1 MIDLTPPK
9 AAQEAARRAL
19 EVRATK
25 PPSERGMTEVG
36 IARARDLAN
45 GKSLSPETVRRMVSF
60 FARHEVDKQGATWDE
75 QGKGWQA
82 WHGWGGDAGYAWA
95 KKVVEQM
102 DSRQMSCAITMTAD
116 PVSQSVIQ
124 VARCG
129 TYDGH
134 SQGAFAFDPATF
146 DAIIRNFEATENKR
160 VPIDYE
166 HASEMPTAPGVM
178 QNGAP
183 AVGWV
188 VHLESRGEAGLY
200 ANVDWVD
207 PQAVERIRMGQ
218 YAYCSPAVVFG
229 AIDPAS
235 GEAIGPK
242 LTSVALTNRPFLD
255 GMAALTARDPIA
267 ASLAPESVHV
277 PTAAAV
283 KEDKI
288 IMEPEKMKS
297 VLAGLAAKMQ
307 MDPASPDSDIIAA
320 LEALM
325 ERMEMSQ
332 MAEAAQMSDRIIAEG
347 RAPAASRDRL
357 AKLCRADRPT
367 FDALFPTLEAP
378 ASDAKLMSARVS
390 PQGGAPVSRVATPV
404 RHADAADSRA
414 AALMSAH
421 GMSYKDAL
429 LRASRDLRDE
439 ALAPLTAALGG

>member
-1 MIDLTPPK
+1 MNCPI
-9 AAQEAARRAL
+9 
-19 EVRATK
+19 V
-25 PPSERGMTEVG
+25 
-36 IARARDLAN
+36 
-45 GKSLSPETVRRMVSF
+45 
-60 FARHEVDKQGATWDE
+60 
-75 QGKGWQA
+75 
-82 WHGWGGDAGYAWA
+82 
-95 KKVVEQM
+95 
-102 DSRQMSCAITMTAD
+102 MTAD

-129 TYDGH
+129 TFDGH

-178 QNGAP
+178 QSGAP

-188 VHLESRGEAGLY
+188 THLESRGEAGLY
-200 ANVDWVD
+200 ASVDWVD

-229 AIDPAS
+229 AIDPTS

-283 KEDKI
+283 KEDKN
-288 IMEPEKMKS
+288 MDPEKMKS
-297 VLAGLAAKMQ
+297 PLAGLAMKMG
-307 MDPASPDSDIIAA
+307 MDPEMAENEIIAA
-320 LEALM
+320 IEALIGRF
-325 ERMEMSQ
+325 EQNQ
-332 MAEAAQMSDRIIAEG
+332 MAEAAQMSDRVIAEG

-357 AKLCRADRPT
+357 AKLCRADRGT

>member
-9 AAQEAARRAL
+9 GAQEAARRAL
-19 EVRATK
+19 EVRAKK
-25 PPSERGMTEVG
+25 PPSERGMTAVG

-45 GKSLSPETVRRMVSF
+45 GKSLSPETVRRMLAF
-60 FARHEVDKQGATWDE
+60 FSRHEVDKKGATWDE

-95 KKVVEQM
+95 RKVVEQM
-102 DSRQMSCAITMTAD
+102 ETRQMSCPITMSAD

-129 TYDGH
+129 TFDGH
-134 SQGAFAFDPATF
+134 SQGGFVFDPSTF
-146 DAIIRNFEATENKR
+146 DVLVRNFDASANKR

-166 HASEMPTAPGVM
+166 HATEMTTAPGVL

-188 VHLESRGEAGLY
+188 THLESRGEAGLY
-200 ANVDWVD
+200 AHVDWVD

-229 AIDPAS
+229 AIDPES
-235 GEAIGPK
+235 GAAIGPK

-255 GMAALTARDPIA
+255 GMAALTARDPVA

-283 KEDKI
+283 QKETT
-288 IMEPEKMKS
+288 MEPEKKS
-297 VLAGLAAKMQ
+297 PLAGLAVKMG
-307 MDPASPDSDIIAA
+307 MDPEAAENEIIAA
-320 LEALM
+320 IEALL
-325 ERMEMSQ
+325 EKFEQNQ
-332 MAEAAQMSDRIIAEG
+332 MAEAAQMSDRVIADN
-347 RAPAASRDRL
+347 RAPAAARDRL
-357 AKLCRADRPT
+357 VKLCRADRAT
-367 FDALFPTLEAP
+367 FDALYPAVEAP
-378 ASDAKLMSARVS
+378 ASDAKLMS
-390 PQGGAPVSRVATPV
+390 
-404 RHADAADSRA
+404 D
-414 AALMSAH
+414 H
-421 GMSYKDAL
+421 GLSYKDAL

>member
-1 MIDLTPPK
+1 MNCPI
-9 AAQEAARRAL
+9 
-19 EVRATK
+19 V
-25 PPSERGMTEVG
+25 
-36 IARARDLAN
+36 
-45 GKSLSPETVRRMVSF
+45 
-60 FARHEVDKQGATWDE
+60 
-75 QGKGWQA
+75 
-82 WHGWGGDAGYAWA
+82 
-95 KKVVEQM
+95 
-102 DSRQMSCAITMTAD
+102 MTAD

-129 TYDGH
+129 TFDGH
-134 SQGAFAFDPATF
+134 SQGGFVFDPATF
-146 DAIIRNFEATENKR
+146 DALVRNFDATENRR

-166 HASEMPTAPGVM
+166 HATEMTTAPGVL

-188 VHLESRGEAGLY
+188 THLESRGEAGLY
-200 ANVDWVD
+200 AHVDWVD

-229 AIDPAS
+229 AIDPES

-255 GMAALTARDPIA
+255 GMAALTARDPVA

-283 KEDKI
+283 QKETT
-288 IMEPEKMKS
+288 MEPEKKS
-297 VLAGLAAKMQ
+297 PLAGLAVKMG
-307 MDPASPDSDIIAA
+307 MDPEAAENEIIAA
-320 LEALM
+320 IEALL
-325 ERMEMSQ
+325 EKFEQNQ
-332 MAEAAQMSDRIIAEG
+332 MAEAAQMSDRVIAEG

-367 FDALFPTLEAP
+367 FDALFPAVEAP

-390 PQGGAPVSRVATPV
+390 PQGGVPTSRVVAPV
-404 RHADAADSRA
+404 RHADAADDRA
-414 AALMSAH
+414 AKLMSDH
-421 GMSYKDAL
+421 GLSYKDAL

>member
-1 MIDLTPPK
+1 MNCPI
-9 AAQEAARRAL
+9 
-19 EVRATK
+19 
-25 PPSERGMTEVG
+25 
-36 IARARDLAN
+36 I
-45 GKSLSPETVRRMVSF
+45 
-60 FARHEVDKQGATWDE
+60 
-75 QGKGWQA
+75 
-82 WHGWGGDAGYAWA
+82 
-95 KKVVEQM
+95 
-102 DSRQMSCAITMTAD
+102 MTAD

-129 TYDGH
+129 TFDGH

-146 DAIIRNFEATENKR
+146 DAIVRNFDATENKR
-160 VPIDYE
+160 IPIDYE

-178 QNGAP
+178 QSGAP

-188 VHLESRGEAGLY
+188 THLESRGEAGLY
-200 ANVDWVD
+200 ASVDWVD

-229 AIDPAS
+229 AIDPS
-235 GEAIGPK
+235 TGEAIGPK

-283 KEDKI
+283 QKETT
-288 IMEPEKMKS
+288 MEPDKKS
-297 VLAGLAAKMQ
+297 PLAGLAVKMG
-307 MDPASPDSDIIAA
+307 MDPEAAENEIIAA
-320 LEALM
+320 IEALL
-325 ERMEMSQ
+325 EKFEQNQ
-332 MAEAAQMSDRIIAEG
+332 MAEAAQMSDRVIAEG
-347 RAPAASRDRL
+347 RAPTASRDRL

-367 FDALFPTLEAP
+367 FDAIFPAVEAP

-390 PQGGAPVSRVATPV
+390 PQGGAPVSRVVAPV
-404 RHADAADSRA
+404 RHADAADDRA
-414 AALMSAH
+414 AKLMSAH
-421 GMSYKDAL
+421 GLSYKDAL

>member
-1 MIDLTPPK
+1 MTDLTPPK
-9 AAQEAARRAL
+9 GAQEAARRAL
-19 EVRATK
+19 EVRAKK
-25 PPSERGMTEVG
+25 PPSERGMTAVG

-45 GKSLSPETVRRMVSF
+45 GKTLSPETVRRMLAF
-60 FARHEVDKQGATWDE
+60 FSRHEVDKKGSTWDQ

-95 KKVVEQM
+95 RKVVDQM
-102 DSRQMSCAITMTAD
+102 ESRQMSCPITMSAD

-129 TYDGH
+129 TFDGH
-134 SQGAFAFDPATF
+134 SQGGFAFDAATF
-146 DAIIRNFEATENKR
+146 DVLVRNFEATENRR

-166 HASEMPTAPGVM
+166 HATEMTTAPGVL

-188 VHLESRGEAGLY
+188 THLESRGEAGLY
-200 ANVDWVD
+200 AHVDWVD

-229 AIDPAS
+229 AIDPES
-235 GEAIGPK
+235 GQPIGPK

-255 GMAALTARDPIA
+255 GMAALTARDPVA

-283 KEDKI
+283 QKETT
-288 IMEPEKMKS
+288 MEPEKKS
-297 VLAGLAAKMQ
+297 PLAGLAVKMG
-307 MDPASPDSDIIAA
+307 MDPEAAENEIIAA
-320 LEALM
+320 IESLLEKF
-325 ERMEMSQ
+325 EQNQ
-332 MAEAAQMSDRIIAEG
+332 MAEAAQMSDRVIADN
-347 RAPAASRDRL
+347 RAPAAARDRL
-357 AKLCRADRPT
+357 VKLCRADRAT
-367 FDALFPTLEAP
+367 FDALYPAVEAP

-390 PQGGAPVSRVATPV
+390 PQGGVPASRVVAPV
-404 RHADAADSRA
+404 RHADAADDRA
-414 AALMSAH
+414 AKLMSDH
-421 GMSYKDAL
+421 GLSYKDAL

>member
-1 MIDLTPPK
+1 MNCP
-9 AAQEAARRAL
+9 
-19 EVRATK
+19 
-25 PPSERGMTEVG
+25 
-36 IARARDLAN
+36 
-45 GKSLSPETVRRMVSF
+45 
-60 FARHEVDKQGATWDE
+60 
-75 QGKGWQA
+75 
-82 WHGWGGDAGYAWA
+82 
-95 KKVVEQM
+95 
-102 DSRQMSCAITMTAD
+102 ITMTAD
-116 PVSQSVIQ
+116 PVSQSIIQ

-178 QNGAP
+178 QHGAP

-188 VHLESRGEAGLY
+188 VHLDNRGDAGLY
-200 ANVDWVD
+200 AHVDWVD

-255 GMAALTARDPIA
+255 GMAALTARDPVT

-283 KEDKI
+283 QKETT
-288 IMEPEKMKS
+288 MENEKKS
-297 VLAGLAAKMQ
+297 PLAGLAVKMG
-307 MDPASPDSDIIAA
+307 MDPEAAENEIIAA
-320 LEALM
+320 IESLLEKF
-325 ERMEMSQ
+325 EQNQ
-332 MAEAAQMSDRIIAEG
+332 MAEAAQMSDRVITEG

-357 AKLCRADRPT
+357 AKLCRADRGT

-390 PQGGAPVSRVATPV
+390 PQGGVPASRVVAPV
-404 RHADAADSRA
+404 RHADAADDRA
-414 AALMSAH
+414 AKLMSDH
-421 GMSYKDAL
+421 GLSYKDAL

>member
-1 MIDLTPPK
+1 MTDLTPPK
-9 AAQEAARRAL
+9 GAQEAARRAL
-19 EVRATK
+19 EVRAKK
-25 PPSERGMTEVG
+25 PPSERGMTAVG

-45 GKSLSPETVRRMVSF
+45 GKTLSPETVRRMLAF
-60 FARHEVDKQGATWDE
+60 FSRHEVDKKGSTWDQ

-95 KKVVEQM
+95 RKVVEQM
-102 DSRQMSCAITMTAD
+102 ESRQMSCPITMTAD

-129 TYDGH
+129 TFDGH
-134 SQGAFAFDPATF
+134 SQGGFVFDPATF
-146 DAIIRNFEATENKR
+146 DVLVRNFEATENRR

-166 HASEMPTAPGVM
+166 HATEMTTAPGVL

-188 VHLESRGEAGLY
+188 THLESRGEAGLF
-200 ANVDWVD
+200 AHVDWVD

-229 AIDPAS
+229 AIDPES
-235 GEAIGPK
+235 GQPIGPK

-255 GMAALTARDPIA
+255 GMAALTARDPVA

-283 KEDKI
+283 QKETT
-288 IMEPEKMKS
+288 MEPEKKS
-297 VLAGLAAKMQ
+297 PLAGLAVKMG
-307 MDPASPDSDIIAA
+307 MDPEAAENEIIAA
-320 LEALM
+320 IEALL
-325 ERMEMSQ
+325 EKFEQNQ
-332 MAEAAQMSDRIIAEG
+332 MAEAAQMSDRVIADN
-347 RAPAASRDRL
+347 RAPAAARDRL
-357 AKLCRADRPT
+357 VKLCRADRAT
-367 FDALFPTLEAP
+367 FDALYPAVEAP

-390 PQGGAPVSRVATPV
+390 PQGGVPASRVVAPV
-404 RHADAADSRA
+404 RHADAADDRA
-414 AALMSAH
+414 AKLMSDH
-421 GMSYKDAL
+421 GLSYKDAL

>member
-1 MIDLTPPK
+1 MTDLTPPK
-9 AAQEAARRAL
+9 GAQEAARRAL
-19 EVRATK
+19 EVRAKK
-25 PPSERGMTEVG
+25 PPSERGMTAVG

-45 GKSLSPETVRRMVSF
+45 GKTLSPETVRRMLAF
-60 FARHEVDKQGATWDE
+60 FSRHEVDKKGSTWDQ

-95 KKVVEQM
+95 RKVVEQM
-102 DSRQMSCAITMTAD
+102 ESRQMSCPITMTAD

-129 TYDGH
+129 TFDGH
-134 SQGAFAFDPATF
+134 SQGGFVFDPATF
-146 DAIIRNFEATENKR
+146 DVLVRNFEATENRR

-166 HASEMPTAPGVM
+166 HATEMTTAPGVL

-188 VHLESRGEAGLY
+188 THLESRGEAGLF
-200 ANVDWVD
+200 AHVDWVD

-229 AIDPAS
+229 AIDPES
-235 GEAIGPK
+235 GAAIGPK

-255 GMAALTARDPIA
+255 GMAALTARDPVA

-283 KEDKI
+283 QKETT
-288 IMEPEKMKS
+288 MEPEKKS
-297 VLAGLAAKMQ
+297 PLAGLAVKMG
-307 MDPASPDSDIIAA
+307 MDPEAAENEIIAA
-320 LEALM
+320 IEALL
-325 ERMEMSQ
+325 EKFEQNQ
-332 MAEAAQMSDRIIAEG
+332 MAEAAQMSDRVIADN
-347 RAPAASRDRL
+347 RAPAAARDRL
-357 AKLCRADRPT
+357 VKLCRADRAT
-367 FDALFPTLEAP
+367 FDALYPAVEAP

-390 PQGGAPVSRVATPV
+390 PQGGVPASRVVAPV
-404 RHADAADSRA
+404 RHADAADDRA
-414 AALMSAH
+414 AKLMSDH
-421 GMSYKDAL
+421 GLSYKDAL

>member
-1 MIDLTPPK
+1 MNCPI
-9 AAQEAARRAL
+9 
-19 EVRATK
+19 V
-25 PPSERGMTEVG
+25 
-36 IARARDLAN
+36 
-45 GKSLSPETVRRMVSF
+45 
-60 FARHEVDKQGATWDE
+60 
-75 QGKGWQA
+75 
-82 WHGWGGDAGYAWA
+82 
-95 KKVVEQM
+95 
-102 DSRQMSCAITMTAD
+102 MTAD

-129 TYDGH
+129 TFDGH

-178 QNGAP
+178 QSGAP

-188 VHLESRGEAGLY
+188 THLESRGEAGLY
-200 ANVDWVD
+200 ASVDWVD

-283 KEDKI
+283 TKEET
-288 IMEPEKMKS
+288 MEPEKMKS
-297 VLAGLAAKMQ
+297 PLAGLAAKMQ

-320 LEALM
+320 IEAMM
-325 ERMEMSQ
+325 ERMELTQ
-332 MAEAAQMSDRIIAEG
+332 MADAAQMSDRVIAEG

-367 FDALFPTLEAP
+367 FDALFPAVDAP
-378 ASDAKLMSARVS
+378 ASDALLMSARVS
-390 PQGGAPVSRVATPV
+390 PQGGAPVSRTVAPV

-421 GMSYKDAL
+421 GLTYKDAL

>member
-1 MIDLTPPK
+1 MNCPI
-9 AAQEAARRAL
+9 
-19 EVRATK
+19 V
-25 PPSERGMTEVG
+25 
-36 IARARDLAN
+36 
-45 GKSLSPETVRRMVSF
+45 
-60 FARHEVDKQGATWDE
+60 
-75 QGKGWQA
+75 
-82 WHGWGGDAGYAWA
+82 
-95 KKVVEQM
+95 
-102 DSRQMSCAITMTAD
+102 MTAD

-146 DAIIRNFEATENKR
+146 DALVRNFDATENRR

-166 HASEMPTAPGVM
+166 HATEMTTAPGVL
-178 QNGAP
+178 QHGAP

-188 VHLESRGEAGLY
+188 THLESRGEAGLY
-200 ANVDWVD
+200 AHVDWVD

-277 PTAAAV
+277 PTAVAV
-283 KEDKI
+283 TKEET
-288 IMEPEKMKS
+288 MEPEKMKS
-297 VLAGLAAKMQ
+297 MLGGLAAKLQ
-307 MDPASPDSDIIAA
+307 MDPSSPDSDIIAA
-320 LEALM
+320 LEAMM
-325 ERMEMSQ
+325 ERLEMSQ
-332 MAEAAQMSDRIIAEG
+332 MAEAAQMSDRVIAEG

-357 AKLCRADRPT
+357 AKLCRADRST

>member
-1 MIDLTPPK
+1 MNCPI
-9 AAQEAARRAL
+9 
-19 EVRATK
+19 V
-25 PPSERGMTEVG
+25 
-36 IARARDLAN
+36 
-45 GKSLSPETVRRMVSF
+45 
-60 FARHEVDKQGATWDE
+60 
-75 QGKGWQA
+75 
-82 WHGWGGDAGYAWA
+82 
-95 KKVVEQM
+95 
-102 DSRQMSCAITMTAD
+102 MTAD

-146 DAIIRNFEATENKR
+146 DALVRNFDATENRR

-166 HASEMPTAPGVM
+166 HATEMTTAPGVL
-178 QNGAP
+178 QHGAP

-188 VHLESRGEAGLY
+188 THLESRGEAGLY
-200 ANVDWVD
+200 AHVDWVD

-283 KEDKI
+283 KKETT
-288 IMEPEKMKS
+288 MEPEKKS
-297 VLAGLAAKMQ
+297 PLAGLAMKMG
-307 MDPASPDSDIIAA
+307 MDPEAAENEIIAA
-320 LEALM
+320 IEALL
-325 ERMEMSQ
+325 EKFEQNQ
-332 MAEAAQMSDRIIAEG
+332 MAEAAQMSDRVIGEG

-367 FDALFPTLEAP
+367 FDALFPAVEAP

-390 PQGGAPVSRVATPV
+390 PQGGAPVSRTVAPV

-421 GMSYKDAL
+421 GMTYKDAL

>member
-1 MIDLTPPK
+1 MTDLVPPK
-9 AAQEAARRAL
+9 GAQEAARRAL
-19 EVRATK
+19 EVRAKK
-25 PPSERGMTEVG
+25 PPSERGMTAVG

-45 GKSLSPETVRRMVSF
+45 GKALSPETVRRMVSF
-60 FARHEVDKQGATWDE
+60 FARHEVDKQGSTWDE

-95 KKVVEQM
+95 RKVVEQM
-102 DSRQMSCAITMTAD
+102 DSRQMSCPITMSAD

-129 TYDGH
+129 TFDGH
-134 SQGAFAFDPATF
+134 SQGGFAFDAATF
-146 DAIIRNFEATENKR
+146 DALVRNFEATENRR

-166 HASEMPTAPGVM
+166 HATEMTGAPGVL
-178 QNGAP
+178 QHGAP

-188 VHLESRGEAGLY
+188 THLESRGDAGLF
-200 ANVDWVD
+200 AHVDWVD

-229 AIDPAS
+229 AIDPES
-235 GEAIGPK
+235 GAAIGPK

-277 PTAAAV
+277 PTAVAV
-283 KEDKI
+283 KEDKT
-288 IMEPEKMKS
+288 MEPEKMKS
-297 VLAGLAAKMQ
+297 HLAGLAMKMG
-307 MDPASPDSDIIAA
+307 MDPEAAEDQIIAA
-320 LEALM
+320 IEALLEKFEQNQMM
-325 ERMEMSQ
+325 EAM
-332 MAEAAQMSDRIIAEG
+332 QMSDRVIADG

-367 FDALFPTLEAP
+367 FDALFPAVEAP

-390 PQGGAPVSRVATPV
+390 PQGGVPASRVVAPV
-404 RHADAADSRA
+404 RHADAADDRA
-414 AALMSAH
+414 AKLMSDH
-421 GMSYKDAL
+421 GLSYKDAL